1 MNAVEIIQDSINM
14 DSICSVLEY
23 YGVNKIYRMGSSVRC
38 CCPLHGGNNPTSFVW
53 KDNGLWYCHT
63 RCNTGSD
70 VFGFVAIKENL
81 DLNTQFK
88 AVVNKVAEILN
99 INIENA
105 TYDIT
110 SRRNNK
116 ELEDWKRFV
125 KSKKEKNI
133 NEEYNLAQLGDLKQ
147 ISRYRGITQE
157 TLELFEVSYSKEHDR
172 IVFPIRDE
180 IGKCIGATMRRR
192 DNTKP
197 IKWLHQP
204 TGLKVGEH
212 LYGLH
217 LANSDVPF
225 LVEGAIDV
233 LKLRDLGISA
243 LGCFGAKLTDEQV
256 KILIKNFTSVN
267 LMYDGDKA
275 GMDAT
280 YSAMMK
286 LKDKMDINIYV
297 LPFGVDPGEI
307 MPTTW
312 ENIKIY
318 KPYQFEEVYNNMEKC
333 I

>member
-1 MNAVEIIQDSINM
+1 MNIVEIIESKITLDTLI
-14 DSICSVLEY
+14 DVLEY
-23 YGVNKIYRMGSSVRC
+23 YGVNKIYKLGSSVRC
-38 CCPLHGGNNPTSFVW
+38 CCPIHGGNNPTSFVW

-63 RCNTGSD
+63 RCNTGGDIFNFIS
-70 VFGFVAIKENL
+70 AMENL
-81 DLNTQFK
+81 DINMNFK
-88 AVVNKVAEILN
+88 AVANKVAEILN
-99 INIENA
+99 IDITNA

-110 SRRNNK
+110 TRRNNK
-116 ELEDWKRFV
+116 ELEEWKKLV
-125 KSKKEKNI
+125 KSKQEKSFNV
-133 NEEYNLAQLGDLKQ
+133 EYNLAQLGDLKQ
-147 ISRYRGITQE
+147 ITRYRSITQE
-157 TLELFEVSYSKEHDR
+157 TLELFEVSYSKDFDR

-180 IGKCIGATMRRR
+180 VGKCIGATMRRR
-192 DNTKP
+192 DNSKP

-212 LYGLH
+212 LFGLH
-217 LANSDVPF
+217 LINGDVPF

-280 YSAMMK
+280 YSAMKK

-297 LPFGVDPGEI
+297 LPFGVDPGDI
-307 MPTTW
+307 QPTTW
-312 ENIKIY
+312 EDIKIY
-318 KPYQFEEVYNNMEKC
+318 KPYQFEEVYSNMEKC
-333 I
+333 V